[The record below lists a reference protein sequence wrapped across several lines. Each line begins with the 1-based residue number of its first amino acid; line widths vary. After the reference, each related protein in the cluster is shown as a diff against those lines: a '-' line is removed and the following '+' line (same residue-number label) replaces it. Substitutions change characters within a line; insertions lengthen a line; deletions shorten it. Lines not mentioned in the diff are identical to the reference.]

1 MRRPS
6 SREKDEQGAVSVLV
20 ALVTVLLIGFSAFA
34 VDLGMQRVGV
44 RDMQALADV
53 VSLDLARRIDGRTT
67 AGIEADPAWDAARAR
82 SVSRNDDTFGE
93 VPEVVA
99 VLGVVDATGFRAT
112 AATEVPSAVEVTA
125 SSTVQFVLAG
135 AVTDTTEGAVSR
147 SAVAE
152 ATVSACFRL
161 GSFAARISSGS
172 SPLLNALIGDALNAG
187 VLAYDGLAS
196 SDIVLGD
203 LALELGLGSVED
215 LATANVGFG
224 TLLNAAATVLS
235 RQTGDPDAAADVAL
249 LGQVVAA
256 AGLSTT
262 INLGKL
268 FSLEDGGNAAKV
280 AQVNLLDLVAGAA
293 FVANGANALALPATT
308 VTLPGLSNVTI
319 SVYVVEPPQ
328 IACGPVNKARA
339 HTAQIRVALR
349 GKMVNV
355 DLGVARATL
364 DVNLDLEVAQ
374 STGTLVDAVCG
385 DGTASSPYG
394 VDVNVAGG
402 LTDLEL
408 ALPTI
413 IHTGGLINVNLL
425 KLDVLVGTTD
435 NGITELAQVRVP
447 PLDYNT
453 PVETGNGNIGLSGL
467 EIRTA
472 NVSVLNLGLS
482 LGAVLA
488 PLTTTVVNPLVSAID
503 VGLLAPLTELFG
515 VNLGG
520 ADVFL
525 APPQP
530 DCSTPRLRG

>member
-1 MRRPS
+1 MWRPP
-6 SREKDEQGAVSVLV
+6 SREKDEQGAVSILV
-20 ALVTVLLIGFSAFA
+20 ALVTVVLVGFSAFA

-67 AGIEADPAWDAARAR
+67 AGIEADPAWGAALAT

-93 VPEVVA
+93 APEVVA
-99 VLGVVDATGFRAT
+99 VLGVVDTSGFRAT
-112 AATEVPSAVEVTA
+112 AASEVPSAVEVTA

-135 AVTDTTEGAVSR
+135 VISDTTEGPVAG
-147 SAVAE
+147 SAIAE

-161 GSFAARISSGS
+161 GSFAAKVSSGN
-172 SPLLNALIGDALNAG
+172 SPVLNTLIGDALNAS

-196 SDIVLGD
+196 SDIALGD
-203 LALELGLGSVED
+203 LALELGLGSVDE
-215 LATANVGFG
+215 LATTTVGFS
-224 TLLNAAATVLS
+224 TLLNAAATVLT
-235 RQTGDPDAAADVAL
+235 RQTGDPDAAADAAL

-256 AGLSTT
+256 AGLSTS

-268 FSLEDGGNAAKV
+268 FSLEDGGNAAKM
-280 AQVNLLDLVAGAA
+280 AQVNVLDLVAGAA

-308 VTLPGLSNVTI
+308 VTVAGLTNVTI
-319 SVYVVEPPQ
+319 SVYVIEPPQ
-328 IACGPVNKARA
+328 IACGLVNEARA

-355 DLGVARATL
+355 NLGIARATL

-374 STGTLVDAVCG
+374 STGTLVDATCG
-385 DGTASSPYG
+385 DGTLASPYG

-408 ALPTI
+408 ALPTM

-453 PVETGNGNIGLSGL
+453 PVETGNGSIGLSGL
-467 EIRTA
+467 AIRTA
-472 NVSVLNLGLS
+472 NVSVLGLGVS
-482 LGAVLA
+482 LASILA

-525 APPQP
+525 APPEP